1 MPGFSGFPPFVKSK
15 SKLSVMKCSPPFP
28 GFPGFPGLP
37 PSPGDEKSHFYI
49 SFVPHLYIPSFS
61 PLLPGF
67 PGFPGFPGLLG
78 FPGLPGFLALSSSSG
93 CGWKRWFW
101 NTHLFIVLHYP
112 LRSLICWSVHVGQN
126 SIFCMDSTP
135 LLMPV
140 PPRRWHTRGGAPKL
154 SSSVAWCK
162 MSIVLSLSF
171 LSQPHLI
178 PQRVEKH
185 TETSM
190 SSTLVKKL
198 DGAHV
203 SPLWSPSQLD
213 SITGPHNLRSFL
225 AAKST
230 KNYFLIAHMLSPGQ
244 LNKWH
249 CLSVPWSVPWSQLTI
264 RD

>member
-1 MPGFSGFPPFVKSK
+1 MPGFSGFPPLVKSK

-37 PSPGDEKSHFYI
+37 PSPGDDKSHFYI

-101 NTHLFIVLHYP
+101 NTCIFIHCFTLASSLFGL
-112 LRSLICWSVHVGQN
+112 LINTCWSNINTSHG
-126 SIFCMDSTP
+126 FLP

-140 PPRRWHTRGGAPKL
+140 PPRRWHTRGGAPKT
-154 SSSVAWCK
+154 SSPEAWFK
-162 MSIVLSLSF
+162 MSIVFSVSF
-171 LSQPHLI
+171 LSQLHLI

-185 TETSM
+185 SETSM

-213 SITGPHNLRSFL
+213 ST
-225 AAKST
+225 AA
-230 KNYFLIAHMLSPGQ
+230 PP
-244 LNKWH
+244 LNT
-249 CLSVPWSVPWSQLTI
+249 SQ
-264 RD
+264 